1 MKINE
6 VSALVVEDDSAQR
19 NLYSKILNKAGVGK
33 VDVANSEKQA
43 IGLMGRT
50 KYHLMILDTED
61 ITGFYG
67 PRILEKAREMGQTPV
82 VFAVS
87 GDPLNREKWEKVNPT
102 DFYPKTEL
110 SLKRLTDLV
119 REHFPEQ

>member
-6 VSALVVEDDSAQR
+6 ITALVVDDDTAQR
-19 NLYSKILNKAGVGK
+19 NLYSKILNKAGIVD
-33 VDVANSEKQA
+33 VDVANSEKQT
-43 IGLMGRT
+43 IELMKDT
-50 KYHLMILDTED
+50 KYHFMILDTED

-87 GDPLNREKWEKVNPT
+87 GDPSNRERWEKAKPT
-102 DFYPKTEL
+102 NFYSKTEL
-110 SLKRLTDLV
+110 SVKKLIDLV
-119 REHFPEQ
+119 REQFHE